1 MLQRIVTLFAAA
13 LLLATP
19 CFAQEPGA
27 SWKNAA
33 QQAAAQPK
41 VTDWSMAM
49 EAFERGAGTGE
60 FIVNLKAPAS
70 AAEAENSLRTQAQKT
85 TRRMEV
91 QASREAAL
99 AQMPDFPRS
108 AIRHAYDNIHA
119 FSVSVTPEQL
129 EVLSANPDVV
139 SIDPVFLVEAHLA
152 QGIPLEGA
160 SHYRS
165 TYNGQGL
172 SVAICDTGIDYTNA
186 YLGGGSFPNAKVIGG
201 YDVGEIDANPMD
213 GQGHGT
219 ACAGIVA
226 GTLASHE
233 DYIGGVAYNAK
244 LYAVKISSTATGD
257 SATSAA
263 MVAGWDWCVTHQND
277 NANYPIMIISTSFG
291 GGRYTSVCD
300 STVTAMTAAAQ
311 AAKDAGI
318 TLFVSSGN
326 DGYCDSVG
334 WPSCISTVMAV
345 GAVFDASTGT
355 WGFCVANDS
364 CATKEL
370 DYRCTAEDHGYI
382 SWNPT
387 QADMVT
393 SYSNSASI
401 VSLFAPSNMAYT
413 LGIGEDAPYDKT
425 FGGTSAA
432 CPYAAGAA
440 AALQS
445 AAKAETGKWL
455 TPAQV
460 KSILTSTGDLITDGK
475 VAITK
480 PRVNLK
486 AAIDRALNPVMP
498 VPNFMLLLD

>member
-33 QQAAAQPK
+33 QQAAALPK
-41 VTDWSMAM
+41 VTDWAMAM
-49 EAFERGAGTGE
+49 ESFERGDGTGE
-60 FIVNLKAPAS
+60 FIINLKAPAN
-70 AAEAENSLRTQAQKT
+70 AAEAENSLRTQAQKA
-85 TRRMEV
+85 TRRIEV
-91 QASREAAL
+91 QAGREAAL

-119 FSVSVTPEQL
+119 FSVAVTPAQL

-139 SIDPVFLVEAHLA
+139 SIDPVFLAEAHLA

-160 SHYRS
+160 SYYRS

-201 YDVGEIDANPMD
+201 YDVGQGDANPMD
-213 GQGHGT
+213 GNGHGT

-244 LYAVKISSTATGD
+244 LYAVKISSDATGG
-257 SATSAA
+257 SAWTDD

-291 GGRYTSVCD
+291 GGRYTSICD
-300 STVTAMTAAAQ
+300 SDVTAMTAAAQ

-334 WPSCISTVMAV
+334 WPSCISTVLAV
-345 GAVFDASTGT
+345 GAVYDASFGT
-355 WGFCVANDS
+355 YYPCVNSAS
-364 CATKEL
+364 CAPTKQY
-370 DYRCTAEDHGYI
+370 DTGCPTNYYATD
-382 SWNPT
+382 ST

-393 SYSNSASI
+393 SYSNSASM
-401 VSLFAPSNMAYT
+401 VSLFAPSNSAYT
-413 LGIGEDAPYDKT
+413 LGIGGSTYHEG

-460 KSILTSTGDLITDGK
+460 KSILTSTGDLVTDSK
-475 VAITK
+475 VSITK